1 MPAIGHY
8 CVIYSKQPQI
18 PLVVDGDIH
27 DHATDQRPDENGSP
41 LSADEP
47 GKTNVMSDQKQM
59 GKGRA
64 AAIRAGMG
72 PWFRRAETH
81 GPLIAG
87 LLVLSSGAPT
97 VAADEVPPGLKG
109 GLMGHEVHV

>member
-1 MPAIGHY
+1 MVPPRTVMRPIRGLKAQQLSAALSKLYMPAIGHY

-72 PWFRRAETH
+72 PWFRREIGRA
-81 GPLIAG
+81 
-87 LLVLSSGAPT
+87 
-97 VAADEVPPGLKG
+97 
-109 GLMGHEVHV
+109 HV